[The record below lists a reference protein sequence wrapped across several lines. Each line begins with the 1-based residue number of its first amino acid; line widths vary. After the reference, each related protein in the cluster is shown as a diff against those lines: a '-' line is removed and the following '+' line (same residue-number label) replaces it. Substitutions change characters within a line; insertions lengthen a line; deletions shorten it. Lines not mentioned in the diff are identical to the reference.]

1 MATVNT
7 EGWDQLW
14 RASKK
19 KGIACMAIS
28 AAAFA
33 ASVYAWH
40 STQSFLVNAIPAEGT
55 VVEIDTFTRP
65 NQRDTQYE
73 ARIQFFTE
81 SGDSIEIQ
89 ATNNVPGYAVGDNVK
104 ILYEID
110 RPYLAIPDE
119 YFAKWGSSL
128 ISGALGVLLLLAG
141 VSFYWRASSRTASLA
156 PLP

>member
-1 MATVNT
+1 MTKVNT

-19 KGIACMAIS
+19 RGIACIAIS

-33 ASVYAWH
+33 ASVYSWR

-55 VVEIDTFTRP
+55 VVELDTFTRP
-65 NQRDTQYE
+65 NEVDTQHE
-73 ARIQFFTE
+73 ATIQFFTD
-81 SGDSIEIQ
+81 SGESIEIQ
-89 ATNNVPGYAVGDNVK
+89 VSNNVSGYTLGDNVEL
-104 ILYEID
+104 LYAVD
-110 RPYLAIPDE
+110 RPYLAITDE

-156 PLP
+156 SSP

>member
-28 AAAFA
+28 VAAFA
-33 ASVYAWH
+33 TSVYAWR

-55 VVEIDTFTRP
+55 VVKIDTFTRP

-81 SGDSIEIQ
+81 SGEPIEMRSTSGIPEY
-89 ATNNVPGYAVGDNVK
+89 TVGDNVK
-104 ILYEID
+104 ILYETD

-119 YFAKWGSSL
+119 YFAKWGNSL

-141 VSFYWRASSRTASLA
+141 VSFYRRASSRTVSLESS
-156 PLP
+156 P

>member
-19 KGIACMAIS
+19 KGIACMALS

-55 VVEIDTFTRP
+55 VVEINTFTRP
-65 NQRDTQYE
+65 NQVDTQHE
-73 ARIQFFTE
+73 ATIQFFTG
-81 SGDSIEIQ
+81 SGEPIEFKSS
-89 ATNNVPGYAVGDNVK
+89 NNVTGYAVGDNVK

-110 RPYLAIPDE
+110 RPYLAMTDK
-119 YFAKWGSSL
+119 YFSKWGDSL
-128 ISGALGVLLLLAG
+128 ISGTLGIFLLLAG
-141 VSFYWRASSRTASLA
+141 VSFYWRASSRAASLA
-156 PLP
+156 SLP